1 MITAEDVALV
11 RSGRRVLGEIS
22 FCVRLGELVALI
34 GPNGAGKSTLLR
46 LLAGLAR
53 PTRGR
58 VLVEGEALDR
68 LPPKVRARRIG
79 WLPQGAHA
87 AWGMT
92 VRELVALGRMPHGD
106 RAQAPVDRAIARLGL
121 ASLAGARID
130 QLSGGEVKRAMIARV
145 LAGEPRVLL
154 LDEPTAD
161 LDPAVGFAVM
171 QLLRAVA
178 TEEKRAVVVV
188 LHDLPLAGRFAD
200 RFVLL
205 AKGHLVAE
213 GDAAR
218 ILNDATAGRVFGI
231 AFGADYVVL
240 PA

>member
-11 RSGRRVLGEIS
+11 RSGRSVLGEIS
-22 FCVRLGELVALI
+22 FRLRIGEVVALI

-68 LPPKVRARRIG
+68 LPRKVRARWIG
-79 WLPQGAHA
+79 WLPQGARA

-130 QLSGGEVKRAMIARV
+130 RLSGGEAKRAMIARV

-161 LDPAVGFAVM
+161 LDPAAAFAVM
-171 QLLRAVA
+171 RLLHALA
-178 TEEKRAVVVV
+178 AEEGRTVVVV
-188 LHDLPLAGRFAD
+188 LHDLTLAARFAD
-200 RFVLL
+200 RFLLL
-205 AKGHLVAE
+205 ADGHLVVE
-213 GDAAR
+213 GPATAV
-218 ILNDATAGRVFGI
+218 LNNATAGRVFGI
-231 AFGADYVVL
+231 RFGADHAVL